1 MHNWQPLAG
10 PPSSSYMST
19 LSRTNSRWLN
29 VLAVLTHSGT
39 FSHLL
44 SSGLHKPRSEDL
56 CKALHYHPAEQL
68 LMPTYLQLG
77 EDPSKP
83 IELKVSQCHQTDV
96 DDAIEE
102 QSQIG
107 WGNLLRGYVSIKWG
121 YASLMSRTILKLLKG
136 GDMLRNQNLCKAW
149 QFNTNKTITALYD
162 YTLAPHNDIL
172 HNGDEQATATIMHVC
187 INLEII
193 NCTSIKS
200 SSTCLIEPASPS
212 QSSAF
217 YKGTLL
223 EDGDNGNGDIYSYS
237 Y

>member
-1 MHNWQPLAG
+1 M
-10 PPSSSYMST
+10 
-19 LSRTNSRWLN
+19 
-29 VLAVLTHSGT
+29 
-39 FSHLL
+39 
-44 SSGLHKPRSEDL
+44 
-56 CKALHYHPAEQL
+56 
-68 LMPTYLQLG
+68 
-77 EDPSKP
+77 
-83 IELKVSQCHQTDV
+83 DV

-217 YKGTLL
+217 YEGTLL
-223 EDGDNGNGDIYSYS
+223 EDDDDGNGDSYS
-237 Y
+237 K